1 MHDRDFPGSP
11 MVQSL
16 CCQCRGA
23 WVQSPVKELRSHMS
37 RGGAKNKKTDEIK
50 PETQHLLKKCIV
62 KVFDNLPSKKQINI
76 NGAGCFVGTWQDI
89 VLMIDFMPW

>member
-1 MHDRDFPGSP
+1 MGSVTGQGTEIP
-11 MVQSL
+11 HVPWWGQ
-16 CCQCRGA
+16 
-23 WVQSPVKELRSHMS
+23 
-37 RGGAKNKKTDEIK
+37 NKKTDEIK
-50 PETQHLLKKCIV
+50 PETQHLFKKCIV